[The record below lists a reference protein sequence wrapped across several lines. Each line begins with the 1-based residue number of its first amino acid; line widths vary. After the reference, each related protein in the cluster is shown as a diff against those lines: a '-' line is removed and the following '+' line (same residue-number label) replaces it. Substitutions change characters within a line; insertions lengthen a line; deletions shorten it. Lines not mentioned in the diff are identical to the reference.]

1 MMIRREPEAMNC
13 QYELRR
19 SLIKNSILYL
29 HNNRVRILR
38 LSREAGWIM
47 VGQVAS
53 VLGALALVRVLTEYL
68 EPIAYGQLAL
78 ALTLATLVGQVA
90 MGGVAAAIGR
100 FYSIAAEKDDLSGYL
115 RDSRHLM
122 GYAILAVG
130 VIAAI
135 VVCGLLAVGK
145 LGWLGLAA
153 AVLVLSV
160 LAGLNS
166 AFSAIQNA
174 ARQRAIVAL
183 HSGMDA
189 WLKIGL
195 ALGAIMWLG
204 GSSAAVVVGYAMSAL
219 LVTGSQ
225 LLFLRRLLQRH
236 GSTNH
241 SENWAGQMWLFSWPM
256 MASGLFNWGYYASQ
270 RWALELFVTT
280 AEVGK
285 FFALTQIA
293 YTPIVL
299 AGSLFLSFITPILY
313 SRAGDPG
320 NHSSIVHVRKIV
332 LKMAGLG
339 VGLTLT
345 LCVIS
350 VVFHE
355 LIFSFFVSEIY
366 REYSSFM
373 PLVILSAGI
382 LQSSIALGSF
392 MTTLNLTKSILPL
405 AIIGQSIIIVLN
417 MLFTKFYGVHGLLY
431 SMVGGACLHF
441 VWMYSL
447 VLKHWK
453 SKL

>member
-1 MMIRREPEAMNC
+1 M
-13 QYELRR
+13 LRR
-19 SLIKNSILYL
+19 PLIKNSILYL
-29 HNNRVRILR
+29 RNNRVRILR
-38 LSREAGWIM
+38 LSREAGWIL

-68 EPIAYGQLAL
+68 EPAAYGQLAL
-78 ALTLATLVGQVA
+78 ALTLVTLVGQVA

-100 FYSIAAEKDDLSGYL
+100 FYSIAAEKGDLSGYL
-115 RDSRHLM
+115 RDSRRLM

-135 VVCGLLAVGK
+135 VVCWLLAVGK
-145 LGWLGLAA
+145 LGWLGLAV

-189 WLKIGL
+189 WLKIGF
-195 ALGAIMWLG
+195 AIGAIMWIG

-225 LLFLRRLLQRH
+225 LLFLRRSLQRH
-236 GSTNH
+236 ASPNH

-299 AGSLFLSFITPILY
+299 ASSLFLSFITPILY

-320 NHSSIVHVRKIV
+320 NHSSIAQVRKIV
-332 LKMAGLG
+332 LKMAAIGIC
-339 VGLTLT
+339 VTVTL
-345 LCVIS
+345 S
-350 VVFHE
+350 VFSVFFHE
-355 LIFSFFVSEIY
+355 LIFSFFVSERY
-366 REYSSFM
+366 REYSSLM
-373 PLVILSAGI
+373 PFVILSAGI
-382 LQSSIALGSF
+382 LQSSIALGSI
-392 MTTLNLTKSILPL
+392 MTTLNSTKSILPL
-405 AIIGQSIIIVLN
+405 AVFGQSIIIIFN
-417 MLFTKFYGVHGLLY
+417 MFFTKIYGVHGLLF
-431 SMVGGACLHF
+431 SMVAGACLHF
-441 VWMYSL
+441 FWMYII
-447 VLKHWK
+447 VTKHWK
-453 SKL
+453 SKI